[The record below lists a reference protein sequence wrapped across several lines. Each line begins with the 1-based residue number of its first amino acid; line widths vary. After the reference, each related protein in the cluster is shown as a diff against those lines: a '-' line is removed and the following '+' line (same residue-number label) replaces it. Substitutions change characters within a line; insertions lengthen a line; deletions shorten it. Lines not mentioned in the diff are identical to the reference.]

1 MPVIRARHAR
11 PITIPLLIP
20 LWMLR
25 VFGGCLLAIVT
36 CACAT
41 TGEHAKPPELPDRY
55 AKCSVQKSQSRPL
68 IVEWPST
75 DRATLESLSKRGL
88 VAVRYTGCEMEVLT
102 RCKVKGAYAY
112 TPVTL
117 QSERITIHD
126 ADELYAN
133 IPVGA
138 AKLEGELEKSGQL
151 NVDTSIVG
159 TYDSSESVTRDELEG
174 DCERATHV
182 LTSLTVGAFEFYSGA
197 ATTAGGGV
205 NALGVGAGGKTR
217 SEQTLLSRSG
227 TGEACK
233 TAKFDDARPP
243 EGCGALLRV
252 EATPIGAAK
261 AKAAPPIVVDEPPP
275 EETPL
280 EPGSVPETPPPAEEP
295 VAAKEP
301 DPPVADPVVDTN
313 VPPPPPT
320 HGDLKYGPGFLL
332 GLRGPFA
339 GHFGHPEAGVQLG
352 HYSPFTAAF
361 VLEAGARLNSVLS
374 IVGTASIAGGS
385 GGSSNDECP
394 TGVKCRALILG
405 AGADVVINPSGG
417 GGLWL
422 GAGGEYSYM
431 MLKREGDFEPDG
443 GPVQTYDMD
452 RRYGAIGPRLSI
464 GTDFA
469 DSYVPQIQYG
479 FMIAYSLRFGLSAS
493 GKNQIAGTDVP
504 LSGDPGISHTILL
517 LGRFHFDLGLQ
528 ESG

>member
-1 MPVIRARHAR
+1 
-11 PITIPLLIP
+11 
-20 LWMLR
+20 MLR
-25 VFGGCLLAIVT
+25 VAAGCLLALVT
-36 CACAT
+36 QACAT
-41 TGEHAKPPELPDRY
+41 TGEHAKPPGLPDRY
-55 AKCSVQKSQSRPL
+55 AKCSIQKSQSRPL

-102 RCKVKGAYAY
+102 RCSVKGAYAY

-117 QSERITIHD
+117 QSERITMRD

-159 TYDSSESVTRDELEG
+159 TYDSGANVTRDELEG
-174 DCERATHV
+174 DCDRATHV

-205 NALGVGAGGKTR
+205 NALGMGAGGKTR
-217 SEQTLLSRSG
+217 SEQTILSRSG
-227 TGEACK
+227 TGDACK
-233 TAKFDDARPP
+233 TAKFDDTRPP

-261 AKAAPPIVVDEPPP
+261 AKAAPVVVEPPP
-275 EETPL
+275 EETEPPATTL
-280 EPGSVPETPPPAEEP
+280 EPGSVPETPPPSEPAPEP
-295 VAAKEP
+295 VAAIEPQP
-301 DPPVADPVVDTN
+301 DPVEDAN
-313 VPPPPPT
+313 VPSPPPA
-320 HGDLKYGPGFLL
+320 HGELKYGPGFLL

-339 GHFGHPEAGVQLG
+339 GHFGNPEKGVQLG
-352 HYSPFTAAF
+352 RYSPFSAAF
-361 VLEAGARLNSVLS
+361 VLEAGARLNDTFSVVA
-374 IVGTASIAGGS
+374 IGSIAGGS

-394 TGVKCRALILG
+394 SGVKCNALIFG
-405 AGADVVINPSGG
+405 AGAELVVNPRGNE
-417 GGLWL
+417 GLWL
-422 GAGGEYSYM
+422 GLGGEYSYLV
-431 MLKREGDFEPDG
+431 LKREGDYEDDVG
-443 GPVQTYDMD
+443 GTHTLDTD
-452 RRYGAIGPRLSI
+452 RRYGSIGPRISI
-464 GTDFA
+464 GTDFS

-479 FMIAYSLRFGLSAS
+479 FMLAYSLRFGLSAS
-493 GKNQIAGTDVP
+493 GKNQRDGVDEA

-517 LGRFHFDLGLQ
+517 LGRFHFDFGLR

>member
-1 MPVIRARHAR
+1 
-11 PITIPLLIP
+11 
-20 LWMLR
+20 MLR
-25 VFGGCLLAIVT
+25 VAARGCLLALVT
-36 CACAT
+36 QACAT

-55 AKCSVQKSQSRPL
+55 AKCSIQKSQSRPL

-159 TYDSSESVTRDELEG
+159 TYDSGESVTRDELDG
-174 DCERATHV
+174 DCARATHV

-205 NALGVGAGGKTR
+205 NALGMGAGAKTR

-227 TGEACK
+227 TGDACK
-233 TAKFDDARPP
+233 SAKFDDARPP

-252 EATPIGAAK
+252 EATPIGAAI
-261 AKAAPPIVVDEPPP
+261 AKAAPPIVVEPPP
-275 EETPL
+275 EETEPPATPL
-280 EPGSVPETPPPAEEP
+280 EPGSVPETPPPTEP
-295 VAAKEP
+295 VAVAEPEPTP
-301 DPPVADPVVDTN
+301 DPVQDTSIPS
-313 VPPPPPT
+313 PPPV
-320 HGDLKYGPGFLL
+320 HGELKYGPGFLL

-339 GHFGHPEAGVQLG
+339 GHFGNPEKGVQLG
-352 HYSPFTAAF
+352 RYSPFTAAF
-361 VLEAGARLNSVLS
+361 VLEAGARLNDTFS
-374 IVGTASIAGGS
+374 IVGIGSIAGGS
-385 GGSSNDECP
+385 STSGNDECP
-394 TGVKCRALILG
+394 SGVKCRALILG
-405 AGADVVINPSGG
+405 AGADLVINPNGHE
-417 GGLWL
+417 GLWL
-422 GAGGEYSYM
+422 GLGGEYSYLV
-431 MLKREGDFEPDG
+431 LKREGDYEEDLG
-443 GPVQTYDMD
+443 SMHTLDTD

-479 FMIAYSLRFGLSAS
+479 FMLAYSLRFGLSAS
-493 GKNQIAGTDVP
+493 GKNQRDGVDEA
-504 LSGDPGISHTILL
+504 LSGEPGISHTILL
-517 LGRFHFDLGLQ
+517 LGRFHFDLGLR

>member
-1 MPVIRARHAR
+1 
-11 PITIPLLIP
+11 
-20 LWMLR
+20 MLR
-25 VFGGCLLAIVT
+25 VFGGCSLAIVLS
-36 CACAT
+36 ACAT
-41 TGEHAKPPELPDRY
+41 TGEHAKPPSLPDRY

-75 DRATLESLSKRGL
+75 DRATLESISKRGL

-102 RCKVKGAYAY
+102 RCKVKGSYAY

-174 DCERATHV
+174 DCGRATHV

-205 NALGVGAGGKTR
+205 NALGVGAGAKTR

-261 AKAAPPIVVDEPPP
+261 AKATPPIVVDEPPP
-275 EETPL
+275 EETQPPTTDL
-280 EPGSVPETPPPAEEP
+280 EPGSVPETPPPSEEP
-295 VAAKEP
+295 VAVAEP
-301 DPPVADPVVDTN
+301 SPPVADPVVDTN
-313 VPPPPPT
+313 VPPPPS
-320 HGDLKYGPGFLL
+320 HGELKYGSGFLL

-339 GHFGHPEAGVQLG
+339 GHFGNPEKGVQLG

-361 VLEAGARLNSVLS
+361 LLEAGARLNGVFS

-385 GGSSNDECP
+385 GTSSNDECP

-405 AGADVVINPSGG
+405 AGADLVINPSGN

-422 GAGGEYSYM
+422 GAGAEYAYM
-431 MLKREGDFEPDG
+431 MLKREGGVTLEAG
-443 GPVQTYDMD
+443 GENTYDMD
-452 RRYGAIGPRLSI
+452 RRYGAFGPRISI

-479 FMIAYSLRFGLSAS
+479 FMVAYSLRFGLTAS
-493 GKNQIAGTDVP
+493 GKNQIADTDVP
-504 LSGDPGISHTILL
+504 LSGDPGITHTILI
-517 LGRFHFDLGLQ
+517 LGRFHFDLGLR

>member
-1 MPVIRARHAR
+1 
-11 PITIPLLIP
+11 
-20 LWMLR
+20 MLR
-25 VFGGCLLAIVT
+25 GLVGGFLFALVT

-41 TGEHAKPPELPDRY
+41 TGEHAKPPSLPDRY
-55 AKCSVQKSQSRPL
+55 ANCSVQKSQSRPL

-75 DRATLESLSKRGL
+75 DRAALESLSKRSL

-102 RCKVKGAYAY
+102 RCKVSGSYAY

-159 TYDSSESVTRDELEG
+159 TWDAADNPTRDDLEG
-174 DCERATHV
+174 DCGKATHV

-205 NALGVGAGGKTR
+205 NALGVGAGAKTR
-217 SEQTLLSRSG
+217 SAHTLLSRSG

-233 TAKFDDARPP
+233 TAKFDDTRPP

-252 EATPIGAAK
+252 EATPIGAAR
-261 AKAAPPIVVDEPPP
+261 AKAAPVPVEPPP
-275 EETPL
+275 PETAPPATTDL
-280 EPGSVPETPPPAEEP
+280 PPGSVPEGPASEEP
-295 VAAKEP
+295 VAATTEP
-301 DPPVADPVVDTN
+301 DPPVADPVVDTPAPA
-313 VPPPPPT
+313 PPPPR
-320 HGDLKYGPGFLL
+320 GELEYGPGFLL

-339 GHFGHPEAGVQLG
+339 LHFGNPEKGVELSR
-352 HYSPFTAAF
+352 YSPFTAAF
-361 VLEAGARLNSVLS
+361 VLESGARLSDTFSV
-374 IVGTASIAGGS
+374 VGTASIAGGS
-385 GGSSNDECP
+385 AGGNDECP

-405 AGADVVINPSGG
+405 AGADLVINPTGN

-422 GAGGEYSYM
+422 GVGGEYSY
-431 MLKREGDFEPDG
+431 LVLRRESEQSAD
-443 GPVQTYDMD
+443 TAIDMD
-452 RRYGAIGPRLSI
+452 RRYGALGPRISI
-464 GTDFA
+464 GTDFE

-479 FMIAYSLRFGLSAS
+479 FMLAYSLRFGVSAS
-493 GKNQIAGTDVP
+493 GKNEVDGADVP
-504 LSGDPGISHTILL
+504 LSGDPGVSHTFLL
-517 LGRFHFDLGLQ
+517 LGRFHFDLGLAA
-528 ESG
+528 SG